1 MNTTGIEKQFKL
13 RLHNN
18 LVSFWIRKPQDYE
31 LGDYFTYRKNNSRV
45 VWNITH
51 VGICNLN
58 IPCLQIVHSNFQLK
72 IHSLIT

>member
-1 MNTTGIEKQFKL
+1 MNTNGIEKQFKVG
-13 RLHNN
+13 LHNN

-31 LGDYFTYRKNNSRV
+31 LGDYFTYRENNTRIIRNKAHV
-45 VWNITH
+45 VLHDIK
-51 VGICNLN
+51 